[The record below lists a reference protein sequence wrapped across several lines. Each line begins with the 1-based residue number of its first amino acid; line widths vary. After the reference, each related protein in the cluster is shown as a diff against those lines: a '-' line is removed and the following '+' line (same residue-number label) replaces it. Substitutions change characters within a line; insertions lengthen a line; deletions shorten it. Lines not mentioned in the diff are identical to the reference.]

1 MISYMVN
8 NRYKTNKRVK
18 SRMSIDIL
26 YKLSYNIRS
35 LISISFKLNNYSKKS
50 KTNNIL
56 GCSFE
61 EFKKYLESKFEPW
74 MNWDNK
80 GLYNGELNYGWDID
94 HIIPSSSAKNEE
106 ELIKLNHYTNLQ
118 PLCSK
123 INRDIKETNYN
134 GKDYKLF
141 CRSDI
146 HIKILQWVLDNNI
159 DPNLF
164 NQFIFIAQ
172 EQNIQEILGYTLYI
186 KYLTDIANT
195 GSPDPTGLYKDLM
208 DQCIQDATALWAIY
222 HAIPTMN
229 FRLTNK
235 AMSQKEF

>member
-1 MISYMVN
+1 MQVIYKLDGCNNIFEKVVHNKLYCCTDHKDKSRNINYYLNNKEKEKERTKKYYKENYSKNRDKIIVKNSEYRLKNKDKVASYMISYMVN

-123 INRDIKETNYN
+123 INRDIKRN
-134 GKDYKLF
+134 K
-141 CRSDI
+141 
-146 HIKILQWVLDNNI
+146 LQW
-159 DPNLF
+159 
-164 NQFIFIAQ
+164 Q
-172 EQNIQEILGYTLYI
+172 
-186 KYLTDIANT
+186 
-195 GSPDPTGLYKDLM
+195 GL
-208 DQCIQDATALWAIY
+208 
-222 HAIPTMN
+222 
-229 FRLTNK
+229 
-235 AMSQKEF
+235 